1 MRIIKQGTPP
11 PISLLKGE
19 CRNCKT
25 VAEAKTKELKSLG
38 AGFYVA
44 TCPVCQDDAMLFRVD
59 RQNIPTEEAVQIRT
73 SGLPNT
79 ATLGLK
85 GEWSPPKDGDA

>member
-1 MRIIKQGTPP
+1 
-11 PISLLKGE
+11 
-19 CRNCKT
+19 
-25 VAEAKTKELKSLG
+25 
-38 AGFYVA
+38 
-44 TCPVCQDDAMLFRVD
+44 MLFRVD